1 MTRPC
6 RWQRGMLHI
15 INFVITLR
23 CAVSDHAVLD
33 QLPSWGALSSG
44 MTRPC
49 MWQRGMLPIIN
60 LFIMLP
66 CAVPDLAVLDHLPF
80 SAWLRWKDTATNQ

>member
-1 MTRPC
+1 
-6 RWQRGMLHI
+6 MLHI
-15 INFVITLR
+15 MNFVITLR
-23 CAVSDHAVLD
+23 CAVSDLAVLD
-33 QLPSWGALSSG
+33 QSPYWGAMFSG
-44 MTRPC
+44 TARPC